1 MHLSTTCGKKYT
13 GKSNTATDI
22 YFQNDFTIK
31 RKFVRLYNNNLVV
44 TIMEET
50 REINALMHLID
61 DPDKEVFETVSHRII
76 SYGKNIIPNLEH
88 LWETTP
94 DEIIQEKI
102 ESLIHRLHF
111 QDLQDEFTNFTK
123 SPGHDL
129 LTGAQLVARYQY
141 PDLMSTQVYQ
151 EIEKIRRNIWLEL
164 NSYLTALE
172 QVNIINRIFFT
183 YHKYKGV
190 EVSYQ
195 HPEEFLI
202 NKVIET
208 KRGNSIINGILYQI
222 LAQMLDIPVKV
233 IRIPRQY
240 LLAYFDTSYEYFNPQ
255 KENSNNIHFYIDPMN
270 GHIYTHKDVE
280 NYLKKIA
287 VPPTNSYYKPMS
299 NQAILQFLLEEF
311 ARCFDDEAN
320 RYKQTELLLLADI
333 IASV

>member
-1 MHLSTTCGKKYT
+1 MWKKRNHLIQSWSRYLFSEKANNKNKNCSSY
-13 GKSNTATDI
+13 
-22 YFQNDFTIK
+22 
-31 RKFVRLYNNNLVV
+31 LYNIHIHLI
-44 TIMEET
+44 IMEET

-61 DPDKEVFETVSHRII
+61 DPDKDVFDTVSDRII

-88 LWETTP
+88 LWENTP
-94 DEIIQEKI
+94 DEGIQEKI
-102 ESLIHRLHF
+102 EHLIHRLHF
-111 QDLQDEFTNFTK
+111 QDLQEEFTNFAK
-123 SPGHDL
+123 SSENDL
-129 LTGAQLVARYQY
+129 LTGIQLVARYQY
-141 PDLMSTQVYQ
+141 PDLMGTQVYQ

-195 HPEEFLI
+195 HPEEFLV

-208 KRGNSIINGILYQI
+208 KRGNSIINGILYQ
-222 LAQMLDIPVKV
+222 LLCQMLDIPVKV

-240 LLAYFDTSYEYFNPQ
+240 LLAYFDTSYEYFNAQ

-270 GHIYTHKDVE
+270 GHVYTHKDVE

-287 VPPTNSYYKPMS
+287 VPSTPSYFKPMT
-299 NQAILQFLLEEF
+299 NKAILQFLLEEF
-311 ARCFDDEAN
+311 SKCFEDEAHQ
-320 RYKQTELLLLADI
+320 YKKAELLLLAEI
-333 IASV
+333 ITSL